1 MSIQVHR
8 SATPGETEIRFVISD
23 HLHEGAVSVVG
34 TFNDWTPGIDVFTPR
49 PDGTREAVV
58 TVAGTADVRF
68 RYLGSGG
75 TWFDD
80 ADADGIDDNGCL
92 LHLPHASTDDDDHHR
107 PP

>member
-49 PDGTREAVV
+49 
-58 TVAGTADVRF
+58 
-68 RYLGSGG
+68 
-75 TWFDD
+75 
-80 ADADGIDDNGCL
+80 
-92 LHLPHASTDDDDHHR
+92 LHPAT
-107 PP
+107 